1 MSCILLLG
9 SLAVSGGVPP
19 DVVPHL
25 AVVAFF
31 ALGLL
36 ASVNWVVRQTGTVS
50 PEDQRKEIFGEET
63 PAAKKA
69 A

>member
-1 MSCILLLG
+1 ML
-9 SLAVSGGVPP
+9 
-19 DVVPHL
+19 PHL

-50 PEDQRKEIFGEET
+50 PEDQRKELFGEET
-63 PAAKKA
+63 KPAATAAAKKGA
-69 A
+69 